1 MNADYRAALGAARLA
16 GEVKRHRHVW
26 ERYYIAVA
34 SAEQPDVIAVGETSC
49 RCGVIRDDAKSSLG
63 KSSRRLGNDNE
74 RRLERLYGPTK
85 VGEYGDPVDLIGKD
99 WVWQAKASR
108 GAPPLWLSAV
118 DAWTGRL
125 AIPTGWEATFRAMEP
140 IRRDRAPLLIRSYV
154 RSGVPTRDWIV
165 VRSSDWADL
174 HGISSGMPWLVMT
187 GAEFLAING
196 TDSRREQP

>member
-26 ERYYIAVA
+26 ERGFIGVA
-34 SAEQPDVIAVGETSC
+34 RTESIVVC
-49 RCGVIRDDAKSSLG
+49 RCGVIRDDARSSLG

-74 RRLERLYGPTK
+74 RRLERLYGPEK
-85 VGEYGDPVDLIGKD
+85 VGEYGDAIDLIGKD

-108 GAPPLWLSAV
+108 GAPPLWLSVV

-140 IRRDRAPLLIRSYV
+140 IRRDRAPLLIRSYI
-154 RSGVPTRDWIV
+154 RQGVPTRDWIV

-174 HGISSGMPWLVMT
+174 HGVSSGMPWLVMT

-196 TDSRREQP
+196 TDEETP